1 MKNIL
6 TLVSITTL
14 TILSCTKKPLLED
27 KYVTLSYKQTFCS
40 DPWTNLPVDSL
51 TLINITSYLNSS
63 SLYFAGLSI
72 KQESAADVCNAC
84 FCKTG
89 KTIYVTTFD
98 NDGLKAEYS
107 KIGFR

>member
-6 TLVSITTL
+6 TIVFIATS
-14 TILSCTKKPLLED
+14 TIVSCTKKPLMED

-51 TLINITSYLNSS
+51 TLINITTYLNSS
-63 SLYFAGLSI
+63 SLYIAGLSI
-72 KQESAADVCNAC
+72 KQETPADVCNAC
-84 FCKTG
+84 TCKTG

-98 NDGLKAEYS
+98 NDGLKAEYNR
-107 KIGFR
+107 IGFK